1 MAVIKNIIFDL
12 GGVLLT
18 IDFNRTAQ
26 AFRQLGVKNFDD
38 FYSKEAANELF
49 EKLETGHVSNEDFY
63 AAMQQHC
70 APGTTHAQIQAAW
83 NAILV
88 GFRAE
93 SLASLALLKNRYNI
107 FLLSNTNSIHHAQF
121 SAEYEAAHGNAFDA
135 LFVKAYYSHQVQRR
149 KPYTETY
156 LYVLEDAKI
165 NAAETLFIDD
175 ALSNIEGA
183 KSAGIQTHLLLANER
198 IENLEL

>member
-70 APGTTHAQIQAAW
+70 APGTTYTQIQAAW

-93 SLASLALLKNRYNI
+93 SLASLRLLKNRYNI

-121 SAEYEAAHGNAFDA
+121 SAEYEAVHGSVFDA
-135 LFVKAYYSHQVQRR
+135 LFLKAYYSHQVQRR

-183 KSAGIQTHLLLANER
+183 KSAGIQTHLLLPNER
-198 IENLEL
+198 IENLGL